1 MGITTSGGAFACFGR
16 VLLWWNHQAQPTPK
30 TAEAKPMLSRRNDR
44 NGSLINAITENSW
57 L

>member
-16 VLLWWNHQAQPTPK
+16 VLLWWSHQAQPTPK
-30 TAEAKPMLSRRNDR
+30 TAETKPMLSRRNDR

-57 L
+57 F